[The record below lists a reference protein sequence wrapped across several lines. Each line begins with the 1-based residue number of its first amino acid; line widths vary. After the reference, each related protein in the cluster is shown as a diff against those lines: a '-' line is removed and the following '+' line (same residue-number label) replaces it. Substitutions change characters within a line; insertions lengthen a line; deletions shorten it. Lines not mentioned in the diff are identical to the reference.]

1 MPVHVRFGEGTA
13 LVAAI
18 SQRKF
23 SKTSSLFPSDENLLV
38 QKSSIP
44 EVTLAPPFDSFTL
57 SGVSMKIV

>member
-23 SKTSSLFPSDENLLV
+23 SKTSILFPSDENLLV
-38 QKSSIP
+38 QKSSILLYP
-44 EVTLAPPFDSFTL
+44 WPLCLILLLFQE
-57 SGVSMKIV
+57 